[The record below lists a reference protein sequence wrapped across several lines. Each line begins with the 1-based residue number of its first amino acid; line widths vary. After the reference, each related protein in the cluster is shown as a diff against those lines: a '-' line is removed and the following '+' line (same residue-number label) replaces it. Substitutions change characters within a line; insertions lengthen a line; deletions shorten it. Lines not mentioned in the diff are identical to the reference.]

1 MSQYRFGE
9 FVLDSETRQ
18 LLRACEP
25 CHVSPK
31 AFHLLEVLVSSRPRV
46 WSKRELQDLLWPDTT
61 VVEANL
67 PNLIAE
73 VRTALGDDPKH
84 PRYVRTVHRYGYG
97 FLESGLSAVLPR
109 FLQSAIAGA
118 GEFVGREEELAAM
131 DQEWQRVRTGSR
143 QVMLVAGEA
152 GIGKTRL
159 IGEFARRCLST
170 RATTLVGH
178 CDEEALTPYQP
189 FVEALMQLLSQFTD
203 AELEQRMHEGDV
215 TPELARLVPNLIAR
229 LPALDRGSVVDPES
243 ERFQLF
249 QAVDR
254 LFSSVSQRTPLLVLL
269 DDLHWADKSSL
280 LLLRHLARGSS
291 TTAVFLIGTY
301 RGDGIE
307 RTALGALLANL
318 QRDPGGARLYLRGL
332 AVDEAARLVG
342 AITGR
347 SPARAFM
354 KSLTSETSG
363 NPFFIR
369 EVVQHLKDAG
379 DLDQV
384 DGTKPA
390 LPAARTFVPES
401 VKEVI
406 NQRLV
411 RLTEQCNRAL
421 SLASVLGREFRL
433 DVLARVGTFDED
445 ELLDALEAAHR
456 AGLITEEHGV
466 QGRFSFSHALIREVL
481 YEKMSETRRIR
492 LHHRIAEVVET
503 FAPTDSL
510 PLADLAYHFVQ
521 AAPLNGYE
529 RAVDYAMRAAREAS
543 ESLAHEEAAE
553 FYQLAL
559 HALASSAS
567 TREIDDL
574 RAELH
579 ANRGNALASVGNWP
593 AAREAF
599 EAALQFHDSSR
610 LQRRAELLLKLAMVH
625 FWLLDVAALRPLVTE
640 ALGLAERI
648 GRQDLAA
655 EALGWLARAAQA
667 DGNLEAAMQMERRAL
682 AVPNVAMKGVLVF
695 APLTLYLAGELPT
708 ALELGRKAVD
718 GARGSGESSSLIY
731 ALTHYGLALA
741 ANGQYSEAAI
751 TFDEARKLARSSGA
765 FPLLARAT
773 AMAAGWH
780 LDVFDFRKAEAL
792 QLEAREIANQAGFVP
807 SQASAGI
814 DLLMSFA
821 RQGNPGRAEPLL
833 REVEEAVGKSRGWHE
848 WMFRMRF
855 EQARAELALARGDW
869 STAITSATSTL
880 KQSRAVARGKYQAAA
895 LAIRAQGLE
904 AFGRT
909 REALQ
914 DAKAAWRKARQV
926 GDPALQIRV
935 LAPLLQTVGENEL
948 LHQLRT
954 SVDRILGSLPP
965 DSRQTFLQSPVLTT
979 ILGYSDSRPPL
990 PLRHS

>member
-9 FVLDSETRQ
+9 FVLDSDTRQ

-25 CHVSPK
+25 RRVSPK

-73 VRTALGDDPKH
+73 VRAALEDNPQC

-97 FLESGLSAVLPR
+97 FLEPASFPVLPR

-118 GEFVGREEELAAM
+118 DEFVGREEELEAM
-131 DQEWQRVRTGSR
+131 DQRWQRVRTGSR

-170 RATTLVGH
+170 RATILMGH
-178 CDEEALTPYQP
+178 CDEEALIPYQP
-189 FVEALMQLLSQFTD
+189 FVEALTQLLSQFTD
-203 AELEQRMHEGDV
+203 AEIAQQVHEGDV
-215 TPELARLVPNLIAR
+215 TPELARLVPNLSAR
-229 LPALDRGSVVDPES
+229 LPEFDGGAVVDPES

-254 LFSSVSQRTPLLVLL
+254 MFSSVSRRTPLLILL

-280 LLLRHLARGSS
+280 LLLRHLARGSPS
-291 TTAVFLIGTY
+291 TAVFLIGTY
-301 RGDGIE
+301 RGDGVE
-307 RTALGALLANL
+307 RTALGALLADL
-318 QRDPGGARLYLRGL
+318 QRDQGAARLALRGL
-332 AVDEAARLVG
+332 ELDDAERLVQ

-347 SPARAFM
+347 RPARLFM

-379 DLDQV
+379 ELHQV

-390 LPAARTFVPES
+390 PPSTRPFVPES

-406 NQRLV
+406 DQRLV

-421 SLASVLGREFRL
+421 SLAAVLGREFRL
-433 DVLARVGTFDED
+433 DVLARVGGFNED
-445 ELLDALEAAHR
+445 ELLDALEAAR
-456 AGLITEEHGV
+456 AAGLIVEEHGV

-481 YEKMSETRRIR
+481 YEKLSETRRIR
-492 LHHRIAEVVET
+492 LHCRIAEVLEST
-503 FAPTDSL
+503 SPADAL

-521 AAPLNGYE
+521 ASPLSGYQ
-529 RAVDYAMRAAREAS
+529 RAVDFATRAAREAT
-543 ESLAHEEAAE
+543 ESLAHEEAAQ
-553 FYQLAL
+553 FYELAL
-559 HALASSAS
+559 QALSHSAPA
-567 TREIDDL
+567 REIDDL
-574 RAELH
+574 RTSLH
-579 ANRGNALASVGNWP
+579 SSRGDALASVGNWP
-593 AAREAF
+593 AAKTAF
-599 EAALQFHDSSR
+599 EAAVQFLDSSSFE
-610 LQRRAELLLKLAMVH
+610 RRAELLLKLAMVH

-640 ALGLAERI
+640 ALELAARVERL
-648 GRQDLAA
+648 DLVA
-655 EALGWLARAAQA
+655 EALGWLGRAEHAG
-667 DGNLEAAMQMERRAL
+667 GNLEAAMEVEHRAL
-682 AVPNVAMKGVLVF
+682 AMPGVAIKGVLVF
-695 APLTLYLAGELPT
+695 APLTLYLAGKLPK

-718 GARGSGESSSLIY
+718 GARSSRESSALIY

-741 ANGQYSEAAI
+741 AKGQYSEAAA
-751 TFDEARKLARSSGA
+751 TFDEARQFSRSCGA

-773 AMAAGWH
+773 AMASGWR
-780 LDVFDFRKAEAL
+780 LDVFDFKTAEAL
-792 QLEAREIANQAGFVP
+792 QWEAREIANEAAFVP

-821 RQGNPGRAEPLL
+821 RQGSPGRAEPLL
-833 REVEEAVGKSRGWHE
+833 PEVEQAVVNARGWHE
-848 WMFRMRF
+848 WMFRMRL

-869 STAITSATSTL
+869 STAMTHATSTI
-880 KQSRAVARGKYQAAA
+880 KQSQASGRGKYEAAA
-895 LAIRAQGLE
+895 LAVRAQALQ
-904 AFGRT
+904 ACGRT
-909 REALQ
+909 REAMP
-914 DAKAAWRKARQV
+914 DANAAWKKAQQV
-926 GDPALQIRV
+926 GDPALQVRV
-935 LAPLLQTVGENEL
+935 LTPLLQIIGEDEL

-954 SVDRILGSLPP
+954 IVDKILAALPP
-965 DSRQTFLQSPVLTT
+965 DSRQAFERSPILATT
-979 ILGYSDSRPPL
+979 VGP
-990 PLRHS
+990 HN